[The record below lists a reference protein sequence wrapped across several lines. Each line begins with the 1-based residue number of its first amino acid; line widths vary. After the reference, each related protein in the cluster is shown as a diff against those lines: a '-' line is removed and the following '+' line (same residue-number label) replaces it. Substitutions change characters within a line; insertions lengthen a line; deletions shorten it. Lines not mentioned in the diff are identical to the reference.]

1 MNQSSSS
8 LKKGG
13 GHGHLQCGFAQATV
27 LFQKTQRLPSA
38 SLGSDVKQIDDLK
51 PGEQPMVSKKPN
63 VAWHRGR
70 DGRGWKGSET
80 GFG

>member
-1 MNQSSSS
+1 M
-8 LKKGG
+8 
-13 GHGHLQCGFAQATV
+13 

-63 VAWHRGR
+63 VAWHRDGRDGR
-70 DGRGWKGSET
+70 DGRGWKGMET
-80 GFG
+80 GFGCSFLGFGRGPRL

>member
-1 MNQSSSS
+1 M
-8 LKKGG
+8 
-13 GHGHLQCGFAQATV
+13 

-63 VAWHRGR
+63 AAWHTDW
-70 DGRGWKGSET
+70 DGRGWKGMGME
-80 GFG
+80 GGRGWKGEGDGRG

>member
-1 MNQSSSS
+1 M
-8 LKKGG
+8 
-13 GHGHLQCGFAQATV
+13 

-63 VAWHRGR
+63 AAWHTDW
-70 DGRGWKGSET
+70 DGRGGKGRGME
-80 GFG
+80 GGRGGKGEGDGRG